1 MSKNIDLGNPSKG
14 SKNIMTKEQIIDKI
28 VKDLPIKEMRNKMT
42 NAEWYGWFLESWN
55 EAINNTD
62 YCETLPCSYAEG
74 YNDAIAK
81 IKEEA
86 KYIEKQ

>member
-1 MSKNIDLGNPSKG
+1 MKRPNRKEYIGKATKIQLIADQEKYIDFIEKQL
-14 SKNIMTKEQIIDKI
+14 
-28 VKDLPIKEMRNKMT
+28 
-42 NAEWYGWFLESWN
+42 

-62 YCETLPCSYAEG
+62 CCETLPCSYAEG

>member
-1 MSKNIDLGNPSKG
+1 MSKNVDLGNPSKG
-14 SKNIMTKEQIIDKI
+14 SKNIMTKEQIINKI
-28 VKDLPIKEMRNKMT
+28 VKDLPIKEMRSQMSDV
-42 NAEWYGWFLESWN
+42 EWFGWFEEVWDK
-55 EAINNTD
+55 AINNTD
-62 YCETLPCSYAEG
+62 CCETLPCSYAEG